1 MRATRRNR
9 FYLRDAV
16 LPDGVRVT
24 SDAGEAADGV
34 GVWVFAVP
42 SQSQRAVAGGF
53 ARWAD
58 RPEAVVSV
66 AKGIENE
73 TLLLS
78 TQVLAQALP
87 ATDPGRIGVLY
98 GPSHAEEV
106 AVGLPAAV
114 VAAAASM
121 DTARQIQ
128 QIFMSPA
135 LRVYANTDVIGVQIA
150 GSAKNVMAI
159 AAGISDG
166 VGYGDNAKAAL
177 VTRGLAEMRRL
188 GRAMGAEQST
198 FSGLAGIGDLVVTCM
213 SGLSRNRHVGQQI
226 GEGRRLE
233 EVEKEMQMVAEGVR
247 TTASI
252 VALARSL
259 GIEMPICEAVHA
271 ILFEGKKPQTAVS
284 ELMTRSAKTE
294 EWLEETDEPDEG
306 RASS

>member
-1 MRATRRNR
+1 
-9 FYLRDAV
+9 
-16 LPDGVRVT
+16 
-24 SDAGEAADGV
+24 
-34 GVWVFAVP
+34 
-42 SQSQRAVAGGF
+42 
-53 ARWAD
+53 
-58 RPEAVVSV
+58 
-66 AKGIENE
+66 
-73 TLLLS
+73 
-78 TQVLAQALP
+78 
-87 ATDPGRIGVLY
+87 
-98 GPSHAEEV
+98 
-106 AVGLPAAV
+106 
-114 VAAAASM
+114 
-121 DTARQIQ
+121 
-128 QIFMSPA
+128 
-135 LRVYANTDVIGVQIA
+135 
-150 GSAKNVMAI
+150 
-159 AAGISDG
+159 
-166 VGYGDNAKAAL
+166 
-177 VTRGLAEMRRL
+177 MRRL